1 MTKRTI
7 GTAAGIAVVALGAVW
22 MVARPGDAPA
32 AAQGESARAAAAV
45 AAEVATVGLTSE
57 PRILEVTG
65 TVRPEFDAQ
74 IAAKVMGRVLA
85 VNAREGDA
93 VRRGQPLVSLDAGDL
108 DAAVRQ
114 AGAGVNAAVV
124 GVANAKVAAQ
134 MEEAASNARI
144 AAAQALVSQGE
155 AAVKAARA
163 RYDMVLAGPRKQ
175 ERSQA
180 SLAVT
185 QAKAN
190 LNLAELSLKRF
201 ETLVKQG
208 AISRQHYD
216 QAKTQYDVA
225 QAQLETAQQSQSM
238 TDEGSRSE
246 DVRAAQEGLQQAE
259 GALAQARA
267 GLKQTEAAALQVN
280 VRKQDIRGAGA
291 QVSQSQAAL
300 SMARV
305 TRGYAVIAAPFDGVV
320 SGRMADPGAMAA
332 PGVPLMRV
340 QGGRMR
346 LEAAAPESAMQ
357 HLRQGGRIEVALD
370 ATGGKPVMG
379 TVTEIAPQGDAAS
392 HTFTVKIDL
401 PAGSG
406 ARPGMFGRARIVLG
420 TEKRMLVAAQ
430 SVIEREGLSY
440 VSVVDENG
448 VARVRLVT
456 VGEPVGGRLPVLSGL
471 GEGEKVVLDA
481 GRGIPDGAKV
491 NAQ

>member
-1 MTKRTI
+1 MTKTTI
-7 GTAAGIAVVALGAVW
+7 GTAVGAGAVALAAIW
-22 MVARPGDAPA
+22 MFARPGEAPA
-32 AAQGESARAAAAV
+32 KAEDGSARAATFT
-45 AAEVATVGLTSE
+45 AEVATVGLTSE
-57 PRILEVTG
+57 PRILQVTG
-65 TVRPEFDAQ
+65 TVRPEFEAQ

-93 VRRGQPLVSLDAGDL
+93 VRRGQALVSLDANDL

-124 GVANAKVAAQ
+124 GVANARVAAQ
-134 MEEAASNARI
+134 MEQAASDARI
-144 AAAQALVSQGE
+144 TAAQALVSQGE
-155 AAVKAARA
+155 AAVKVARA
-163 RYDMVLAGPRKQ
+163 RYDLVVAGPRKQ

-185 QAKAN
+185 QARAN

-216 QAKTQYDVA
+216 QARTQYEVA
-225 QAQLETAQQSQSM
+225 QAQLEAAQQSQSM

-267 GLKQTEAAALQVN
+267 GLRQTEAAALQVN

-305 TRGYAVIAAPFDGVV
+305 ARGYAVIAAPFDGVV

-332 PGVPLMRV
+332 PGVPLLRV
-340 QGGRMR
+340 QGGAMR
-346 LEAAAPESAMQ
+346 LEAAVPESALRR
-357 HLRQGGRIEVALD
+357 LRQGGRIEVALD
-370 ATGGKPVMG
+370 ATGGKLVMG
-379 TVTEIAPQGDAAS
+379 TVAEIAPQGDAAS
-392 HTFTVKIDL
+392 HTFNVKIDL
-401 PAGSG
+401 PQGAG
-406 ARPGMFGRARIVLG
+406 ARSGMFGRARIVLG
-420 TEKRMLVAAQ
+420 TEARMLVASR
-430 SVIEREGLSY
+430 SVVQREGLSY
-440 VSVVDENG
+440 VSVVGEG
-448 VARVRLVT
+448 SVARLRLIT
-456 VGEPVGGRLPVLSGL
+456 VGEADGDRLPVLSGL
-471 GEGEKVVLDA
+471 SQGDRIVADA
-481 GRGIPDGAKV
+481 AQGIPDGAKV